1 MTIAGEFN
9 KITEA
14 QGGTPSTSG
23 TIVGAIDALN
33 DTLAGSDQPA
43 ALTIEGAVRLLGQH
57 IGGSVSG
64 TIEITENG
72 EGIDV
77 AQYEYADVNV
87 SGGVSFGSLQL
98 IILENALPEVGSE
111 TTGVVNILSIS
122 SGGTVIASGNL
133 PIVTPVA
140 AGLTAVS
147 YAGSQYT
154 ECDAYVCT
162 VDENHEYTSVT
173 PWDGT
178 VTVGSIEQGGETFAT
193 YMLTVPEL
201 DFDPETGTG
210 EQLTLYVHEA

>member
-1 MTIAGEFN
+1 MTIADAFN
-9 KITEA
+9 EITIA
-14 QGGTPSTSG
+14 QGGTPNYSG
-23 TIVGAIDALN
+23 TIASAIDSLN

-43 ALTIEGAVRLLGQH
+43 ETTIEGAVRLLGEH
-57 IGGSVSG
+57 IGG
-64 TIEITENG
+64 
-72 EGIDV
+72 
-77 AQYEYADVNV
+77 
-87 SGGVSFGSLQL
+87 GGGNFGSLQL

-147 YAGSQYT
+147 YSAAQYT

-162 VDENHEYTSVT
+162 VDENYKYTSVT

-193 YMLTVPEL
+193 YTLTVPEL

-210 EQLTLYVHEA
+210 EQLVLYVHEA

>member
-1 MTIAGEFN
+1 MSIHGAINEIA
-9 KITEA
+9 EA
-14 QGGTPSTSG
+14 QGGTPSTDG
-23 TIVGAIDALN
+23 TIIGAIDALT
-33 DTLAGSDQPA
+33 DAMAGSDQERA
-43 ALTIEGAVRLLGQH
+43 SSIEGAVRSLGEH
-57 IGGSVSG
+57 IGG
-64 TIEITENG
+64 
-72 EGIDV
+72 
-77 AQYEYADVNV
+77 
-87 SGGVSFGSLQL
+87 GGGNFGSLQL

-111 TTGVVNILSIS
+111 TAGVVNILSIS
-122 SGGTVIASGNL
+122 SGGTVIASGNA
-133 PIVTPVA
+133 PIVTPIA

-162 VDENHEYTSVT
+162 VDENYEYTSVT

-193 YMLTVPEL
+193 YTLTVPEL

>member
-57 IGGSVSG
+57 IGG
-64 TIEITENG
+64 
-72 EGIDV
+72 
-77 AQYEYADVNV
+77 
-87 SGGVSFGSLQL
+87 GGGNFGSLQL

-111 TTGVVNILSIS
+111 TTGVANILSIS

-162 VDENHEYTSVT
+162 VDENYEYTSVT

-193 YMLTVPEL
+193 YTLTVPEL